1 MVSPLEK
8 NNSNKSGNLPLFSK
22 ENKTVVQ
29 NLTIIDAVA

>member
-8 NNSNKSGNLPLFSK
+8 NNSNKSGNPPLFSE

-29 NLTIIDAVA
+29 NLTGIDALG